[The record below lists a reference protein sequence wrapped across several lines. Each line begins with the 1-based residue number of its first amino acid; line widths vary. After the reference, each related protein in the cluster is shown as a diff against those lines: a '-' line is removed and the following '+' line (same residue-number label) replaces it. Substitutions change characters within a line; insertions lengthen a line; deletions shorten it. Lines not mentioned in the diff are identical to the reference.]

1 VKKVPGVL
9 PSPGTGQ
16 DGSGRWYD
24 DVRPGERF
32 ARTLTITDTHIV
44 LGAGLIGDFNPHH
57 VDDLYARKS
66 RFGTRILH
74 GMITSA
80 LMGAPVGMYFHGTAI
95 AYVEHS
101 VRFTAPVRAG
111 DTLTTTWTV
120 TGRDDKP
127 RHRGGMVSLSGE
139 CRNQEGVTVATA
151 DAKMLVQ
158 ARHPAPAA
166 PARGRIRRRG
176 PGRDR

>member
-1 VKKVPGVL
+1 MKKKSSGP
-9 PSPGTGQ
+9 PSPGTGL

-24 DVRPGERF
+24 DVVAGESF
-32 ARTLTITDTHIV
+32 ARTLTVTDTHIV

-57 VDDLYARKS
+57 VDDLYARDS

-80 LMGAPVGMYFHGTAI
+80 LMGAPVGMYFHGTAV

-111 DTLTTTWTV
+111 DTLKTTWTV
-120 TGRDDKP
+120 TECEDKP
-127 RHRGGMVSLSGE
+127 RHRGGMVVLRGE
-139 CRNQEGVTVATA
+139 CRNQDSVTVATA

-158 ARHPAPAA
+158 ARAPAG
-166 PARGRIRRRG
+166 PARVRTRR
-176 PGRDR
+176 